1 MIAEPKFQPR
11 PRPHEADSRAG
22 EAAPQTTEALIPAAV
37 EACLL
42 VSDRPLSAARLA
54 QALALDVDSLS
65 KARIAAAIEDLNA
78 VYQQTGRAF
87 RIQEVAGGYRI
98 MTTPE
103 VAEPVAVI
111 RGAREQS
118 RLSKSALEALAI
130 VAYRQ
135 PIARAQIESIRG
147 VSSGEVLKTLLDR
160 RLVAIVG
167 RAEEIGRPMLYGTTR
182 QFLEAFG
189 LATIADLPAVGE
201 ILSPPMDQEPG
212 SQPAVESGG

>member
-1 MIAEPKFQPR
+1 MIAEPKPQQK
-11 PRPHEADSRAG
+11 PRPHEVADRAEG
-22 EAAPQTTEALIPAAV
+22 AAPKTPDGLVPAAV

-42 VSDRPLSAARLA
+42 ASDRPLSAARLA
-54 QALALDVDSLS
+54 QALSLGVDAHS
-65 KARIAAAIEDLNA
+65 KAQVESAIDDLNA

-103 VAEPVAVI
+103 VAGPVAVI

-130 VAYRQ
+130 IAYRQ
-135 PIARAQIESIRG
+135 PIARAQVESIRG

-160 RLVAIVG
+160 RLIAIVG

-189 LATIADLPAVGE
+189 LASIADLPAVGE
-201 ILSPPMDQEPG
+201 ILAPPAEADGAP
-212 SQPAVESGG
+212 QPAEVAGG